1 MRKILWVLLVLFA
14 VLAIAYVLG
23 PAPQTP
29 VYSRSIPTIPAE
41 AYPLETY
48 IRKKESQHKI
58 KPDNEARII
67 WYNDSLKKKTPYS
80 LVYLHGFSASQA
92 EGAPV
97 HRNIAR
103 EFGFNLYLSRLA
115 EHGIDTTEPMMQLTA
130 DRYWESAKEALAI
143 GHMIGDKVILVGTS
157 TGGTNALQLAA
168 TYPDDVA
175 AIVLLSPNIEIN
187 DPNAW
192 ILNNPWGLQIAQLIK
207 GSPYIL
213 SPDTRPINMQYWSS
227 KYRLEAAVALQELLE
242 TTMTEETF
250 KKITQPALLLYYYKD
265 EIHQDSTVKVSA
277 MQRMFDELATP
288 ASKKVAVA
296 MPNTG
301 THVIGSYI
309 RSHDVTG
316 VQREIENFLVN
327 IAGIKKVGP

>member
-1 MRKILWVLLVLFA
+1 MRKILWIIFILFA
-14 VLAIAYVLG
+14 VLAIGYVMG
-23 PAPQTP
+23 PAPATP
-29 VYSRSIPTIPAE
+29 VYSRTVPVIPAE
-41 AYPLETY
+41 AAMLENF
-48 IRKKESQHKI
+48 IRKKESEHKV
-58 KPDNEARII
+58 KPDNEARIL
-67 WYNDSLKKKTPYS
+67 WYNDSLKQKTPYS

-97 HRNIAR
+97 HTNIAK
-103 EFGFNLYLSRLA
+103 EFGCNLYLARMA

-130 DRYWESAKEALAI
+130 DRYWESAKEALAV
-143 GHMIGDKVILVGTS
+143 GNMIGDKVILVGTS

-168 TYPDDVA
+168 AYPENVA

-192 ILNNPWGLQIAQLIK
+192 ILNNPWGLQIAEMIT
-207 GSPYIL
+207 GSPYIV
-213 SPDTRPINMQYWSS
+213 SSDRRPINQQYWSS

-277 MQRMFDELATP
+277 MQRMFTEISTP
-288 ASKKVAVA
+288 ADKKRSVAI
-296 MPNTG
+296 PNAG

-309 RSHDVTG
+309 RSKDVSG
-316 VQREIENFLVN
+316 VQHQIEDFLVN
-327 IAGIKKVGP
+327 VAGIKKITP